1 MDFTVVKTIL
11 NSNCS
16 PAVRRRGQEL
26 SEDGSLTI
34 TEQAFGHQNMS
45 IRAHV
50 SGSALR
56 PYQVRVH
63 IQNNHF
69 KEYSCTC
76 PYDWGGICKH
86 VAAVL
91 TYTINH
97 LQSGKAVTLKS
108 KKVAS
113 EKIKQRSTKTAF
125 KIAFDKENAEHPIDL
140 NKYVSPARVQEAMD
154 VAWRYGHISASIDEG
169 KLTFILESNYYSYHD
184 KRIEVNIWPD
194 KETKHLSVTS
204 LPAKRVKDLSKE
216 EIIVLFQIAEH
227 GYARLIRWL
236 IPENRDSLFLEAVAK
251 YGVEDLETAKHYF
264 ELNLDPSEEEFVIP
278 KGNIPSLISS
288 SDQDQNLDFINGGFG
303 IEQIFD
309 LKPKTS
315 TAQRNLH
322 FYLSEDQDI
331 FDGYSLLYLMPFVGR
346 FKKNGDFYANSLK
359 PYFELELHEHFQL
372 NTEQQEQLK
381 LTSAIIPDVFEKNH
395 KQKLKNLGSDF
406 PEYPLLI
413 NENFRLLKAFWQ
425 TALNHSS
432 LIYQINDPYA
442 YYIKPQSLV
451 GPYKLRDDLTF
462 ELMLKRDKDLY
473 KLEPKVAIDNK
484 SYNLSSPQVD
494 IIHPL
499 VLKIRDQLC
508 LVNSV
513 REATMILA
521 YLDDQMPF
529 AAMESML
536 PDLLQRIVA
545 PLSRYVKVDLKA
557 LPENIAQKKISPK
570 NLKRA
575 VYLKEHERMISL
587 TPVVEYDETALY
599 LLDQGSCID
608 MVGNQLT
615 EVVRKTAEEAEF
627 LEFLLQ
633 CHPRFKEH
641 LHQEYLGLTHEE
653 FVDNYWF
660 LDFTERCAEQQIEV
674 FGFNDFKKVQYAPY
688 RTKVVATASSGIDW
702 FNLELSVAVGDE
714 QISLHQVRKAVLAKQ
729 KYLKLGNGKLALLP
743 EEWLQR
749 LSDYFRVGK
758 VYKDKVQISKH
769 SFNVLEEVFEQLDDQ
784 TLLREVQQK
793 KKKLKQ
799 FEKVQEVPLPAV
811 QAELR
816 SYQVKGYEWLHFLHE
831 FGWGGILADD
841 MGLGKTLQAITFLK
855 SMTDQ
860 GLNRHLVVVPTSLL
874 FNWQN
879 EIEKFCPSLKYLIYH
894 GSDRERDSKVWQQTN
909 ILLTSYGILVSDFEA
924 FKDQTF
930 DYCLLDESQAIKNPL
945 SKRFKAAVSVKAKYK
960 LAMTG
965 TPIENNTFDLYAQ
978 MTFANPGMFVSVEH
992 FRNNYA
998 NAIDKDGNEE
1008 AAAQLNQLISPF
1020 ILRRTKE
1027 LVAKELP
1034 SKTESVIYCEM
1045 PKEQRKVYDAYRN
1058 EYRNKILGLIDDQG
1072 IEKSQMHILQ
1082 ALTKLRQVC
1091 DSPALLNGDEN
1102 YSHESA
1108 KITELI
1114 NHIREK
1120 TGNHK
1125 LLIFSQFV
1133 SMLKLIGE
1141 KLEQEDIAYSY
1152 LDGQTTQKQR
1162 KKAVDDFQKDPD
1174 IRVFLI
1180 SLKAGGTGLN
1190 LTAADYVYIVDPWW
1204 NPAVENQAIDR
1215 CYRIGQDKKVIAYR
1229 MICKDSLEEKIMDY
1243 KAKKKSVADA
1253 IVTTDESVMKQL
1265 NKEDMMSLFD

>member
-1 MDFTVVKTIL
+1 MNQTLVKKLL
-11 NSNCS
+11 NSSCS

-26 SEDGSLTI
+26 AEIGSVQLIEKAYNLTEMSVTAKVEGSELI
-34 TEQAFGHQNMS
+34 
-45 IRAHV
+45 
-50 SGSALR
+50 
-56 PYQVRVH
+56 PYEVRLY
-63 IQNNHF
+63 IKNGQF
-69 KEYSCTC
+69 EKSSCTC

-86 VAAVL
+86 TAAVMYEVIRYL
-91 TYTINH
+91 NDDISSNDKPRQKPSET
-97 LQSGKAVTLKS
+97 
-108 KKVAS
+108 KV
-113 EKIKQRSTKTAF
+113 QRSTKTPF
-125 KIAFDKENAEHPIDL
+125 KISFNIEDTDDPINLTKYLSSHKIREALDKTWLYDDISLSISDDAITVILDSDYYYDSRAEVTIC
-140 NKYVSPARVQEAMD
+140 MD
-154 VAWRYGHISASIDEG
+154 E
-169 KLTFILESNYYSYHD
+169 EM
-184 KRIEVNIWPD
+184 
-194 KETKHLSVTS
+194 KHLFVTS
-204 LPAKRVKDLSKE
+204 TPVRRVKTLSKE
-216 EIIVLFQIAEH
+216 EVLALTQITEY
-227 GYARLIRWL
+227 GFDELITWL
-236 IPENRDSLFLEAVAK
+236 IPDKRDQLLLEAAAK
-251 YGVEDLETAKHYF
+251 YGIEDLETAKRYF
-264 ELNLDPSEEEFVIP
+264 ELSPDLYAPEPIIP
-278 KGNIPSLISS
+278 KKNIPALISKNDPTPS
-288 SDQDQNLDFINGGFG
+288 LDFINDGLGVAD
-303 IEQIFD
+303 IRN
-309 LKPKTS
+309 LKPKHS
-315 TAQRNLH
+315 TDQRQLF
-322 FYLSEDQDI
+322 FYLDENLNSSCD
-331 FDGYSLLYLMPFVGR
+331 YNTLYPVPFIAKI
-346 FKKNGDFYANSLK
+346 KKNGDLYANSIKSFFDLS
-359 PYFELELHEHFQL
+359 YYERFELSA
-372 NTEQQEQLK
+372 EQQKQVGI
-381 LTSAIIPDVFEKNH
+381 TSAMIPDVFKKNTR
-395 KQKLKNLGSDF
+395 QKLNQLNPDF
-406 PEYPLLI
+406 SEFRLYI
-413 NENFRLLKAFWQ
+413 NENFSLLSRFWQ
-425 TALNHSS
+425 TGIDNSLQLYLLNDLRS
-432 LIYQINDPYA
+432 YQ
-442 YYIKPQSLV
+442 IKPQHLN
-451 GPYKLRDDLTF
+451 GPYTLRNDMVF
-462 ELMLKRDKDLY
+462 ELVLKKDKDLLY
-473 KLEPKVAIDNK
+473 KLEPSVALNGK
-484 SYNLSSPQVD
+484 KYSLSSRAVS

-499 VLKIRDQLC
+499 ALMVDNHLC

-513 REATMILA
+513 REAIMILA
-521 YLDDQMPF
+521 YSDDEMPF
-529 AAMESML
+529 AAMAPML
-536 PDLLQRIVA
+536 PDLLQRIVV
-545 PLSRYVKVDLKA
+545 PLSRYFKVNLKA
-557 LPENIAQKKISPK
+557 LPKTITRKKINSGIIQK
-570 NLKRA
+570 A
-575 VYLKEHERMISL
+575 VYLKEYERMISL
-587 TPVVEYDETALY
+587 TPVVEYDKTTLY
-599 LLDQGSCID
+599 LLDQGSCLQLND
-608 MVGNQLT
+608 TQLT
-615 EVVRKTAEEAEF
+615 EVVRDTTEEEGF
-627 LEFLLQ
+627 LQFLLQ
-633 CHPRFKEH
+633 SHSSFKEH
-641 LHQEYLGLTHEE
+641 LTQEYFGLTHEE
-653 FVDNYWF
+653 FIDNYWF
-660 LDFTERCAEQQIEV
+660 LDFAEQCKNHQIEV
-674 FGFNDFKKVQYAPY
+674 FGFNDFQKIQYAPY
-688 RTKVVATASSGIDW
+688 RTKVVTSGSSGIDW
-702 FNLELSVAVGDE
+702 FDLKVSVTVGDE
-714 QISLHQVRKAVLAKQ
+714 QVSLHAVRKAILSKQ

-758 VYKDKVQISKH
+758 VSKDKVQISKH

-793 KKKLKQ
+793 KKKLRE

-816 SYQVKGYEWLHFLHE
+816 NYQVKGYEWLHFLHE

-855 SMTDQ
+855 SMTDR

-879 EIEKFCPSLKYLIYH
+879 EIQKFCPSLNYLIYH
-894 GSDRERDSKVWQQTN
+894 GSDRERDPEVWQQTN

-930 DYCLLDESQAIKNPL
+930 DYLILDESQAIKNPL

-1058 EYRNKILGLIDDQG
+1058 EYRNKIQGLINDQG
-1072 IEKSQMHILQ
+1072 VEKSQMHILQ

-1091 DSPALLNGDEN
+1091 DSPALLDDGEN
-1102 YSHESA
+1102 YGNESA

-1114 NHIREK
+1114 SHIREK

-1133 SMLKLIGE
+1133 SMLKLIRE
-1141 KLEQEDIAYSY
+1141 KLEQEEIAYTY

-1162 KKAVDDFQKDPD
+1162 KKTVTDFQENPD

-1229 MICKDSLEEKIMDY
+1229 MICKDSLEEKIMEY
-1243 KAKKKSVADA
+1243 KAKKESVADA
-1253 IVTTDESVMKQL
+1253 LVTTDESIMKQL